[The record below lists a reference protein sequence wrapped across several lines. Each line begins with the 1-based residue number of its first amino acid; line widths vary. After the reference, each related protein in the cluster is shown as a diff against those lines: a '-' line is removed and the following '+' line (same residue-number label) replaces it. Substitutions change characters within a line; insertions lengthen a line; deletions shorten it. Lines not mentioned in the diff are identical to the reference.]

1 MILDYLM
8 KRFRFSTWSF
18 LIIGVLVVLFILWL
32 FFSNR
37 DTSSSS
43 NTFQEAINRMF
54 QPVEQTTTRSTPAV
68 PSVSGP
74 FTSRGEIR
82 CREIME
88 KLTGEK
94 FEKVRPS
101 WLTNPVTQ
109 QKLELDCYCE
119 KLKLAVEYNGEQHYK
134 YNSYMHQNSRDRFY
148 NQQYRDLIKKDLCD
162 KNHVRLIVVPYDIPL
177 SKIESYLIQKL
188 SELL

>member
-18 LIIGVLVVLFILWL
+18 LIFGVLIVLFLLWL

-37 DTSSSS
+37 ETSSSS
-43 NTFQEAINRMF
+43 NTFQEAVNRMF
-54 QPVEQTTTRSTPAV
+54 QPVEQTTTRSSPA

-134 YNSYMHQNSRDRFY
+134 YNSYMHQNSKDRFY

-162 KNHVRLIVVPYDIPL
+162 KNHVRLIVVPYNIPL
-177 SKIESYLIQKL
+177 SNIESYLIKEL
-188 SELL
+188 SDML